1 MAYSL
6 CMHCLDVIQCH
17 IHMKAS
23 KGKCSALGLLDKVDH
38 QLKIW
43 SDEIAEENEWM
54 QAGMH
59 FLSYLYF
66 GQSAQSLSD
75 LRHTLFTKKRGP
87 PKIKVF
93 HRPQNMQSSISNV
106 RAYQGLVWHAG
117 DKTAPPEFT
126 ANQSLSSFS
135 WKMEGVCVV

>member
-23 KGKCSALGLLDKVDH
+23 KGK
-38 QLKIW
+38 
-43 SDEIAEENEWM
+43 NEWM
-54 QAGMH
+54 QAGMD

-66 GQSAQSLSD
+66 GQSAESLSD

-87 PKIKVF
+87 PKTKSSTD
-93 HRPQNMQSSISNV
+93 HRIC
-106 RAYQGLVWHAG
+106 RAAYQTCLHIKA
-117 DKTAPPEFT
+117 
-126 ANQSLSSFS
+126 
-135 WKMEGVCVV
+135 